1 MPALFLREERSVC
14 EMSWI
19 DNSYGTYD
27 TLESLSQSAS
37 KKTDSFDDN
46 LQTNQQMYDAQ
57 MEWLSREPG
66 ENLEMLNAESNQTGV
81 YAFSYVESNTT
92 LPNIPGMNQ
101 VSFEVPGEGGRYVGY
116 ESFEQTFAKA
126 QQEYNESSRNGTMS
140 LEKEEQFLAASE
152 QYQSQKMAYAT
163 YLEQNPS
170 APDYLHENGNPV
182 EKFSA
187 YDAKK
192 TYADNLLKKET
203 EEAATDIAMSDVEK
217 TMDSGYVGTMSVK
230 TAAESGEYAKAYQ
243 KEHGPVEAG
252 QEYMVRVTESVDK
265 ETILGMNQYTSQMG
279 AKIPEVTA
287 KEGTDEYGQQ
297 MVERI
302 KAIDTDLAA
311 MNPEYQ
317 SSFPKNMQYYPDG
330 ANPRAIP
337 GMTVVVGEIEGAP
350 GYFVGYESYDTTYQH
365 TLSGLDKAASELQG
379 QGLSEQELLQKQEEL
394 NTGYQQANQT
404 YDTQKSQYESYV
416 SENPAND
423 FLDKDNPLES
433 YMKYNESN
441 DFQQGGANVI
451 ANVKEFIKD
460 MWKKVKNWW
469 DELSPKPV
477 GALSE
482 EEALQMSS
490 DYWSKRATLE
500 SDNSEMMDRATEV
513 NKEYQQV
520 KLSNELERQ
529 RDVPYSDN
537 PFRAIVDN
545 SQTYQEN
552 YYPQNQMNPQNRE
565 MAKASTGSS
574 VLDELSV
581 GSTDSVDAMVMHM
594 PDTGQALYDPSL
606 YDVQAI
612 EKESEKQMQQ
622 QAEQQRTR
630 TAEPAKSNRLQDAM
644 AMEDLLQKN
653 GAEAQMD
660 TGFSFGK

>member
-1 MPALFLREERSVC
+1 
-14 EMSWI
+14 MSWI
-19 DNSYGTYD
+19 DNSYGTYN

-46 LQTNQQMYDAQ
+46 LQANQQMYEAQ

-101 VSFEVPGEGGRYVGY
+101 VSFEVPGEGGRYIGY

-152 QYQSQKMAYAT
+152 QYQSQKMAYAI

-203 EEAATDIAMSDVEK
+203 EEAATDISMSDVEK
-217 TMDSGYVGTMSVK
+217 TMESGYVGTMSVK

-243 KEHGPVEAG
+243 KEYGPVEAG

-287 KEGTDEYGQQ
+287 QAGTDEYGQQ

-317 SSFPKNMQYYPDG
+317 SSFPKNMQYYPEG

-350 GYFVGYESYDTTYQH
+350 GYFVGYESYDATYQH
-365 TLSGLDKAASELQG
+365 TLSGLDKAASELHE
-379 QGLSEQELLQKQEEL
+379 QGLSEQELLQKREEL
-394 NTGYQQANQT
+394 NAGYQQANQT
-404 YDTQKSQYESYV
+404 YDTQKSQYEAYV
-416 SENPAND
+416 SENPA
-423 FLDKDNPLES
+423 
-433 YMKYNESN
+433 N

-469 DELSPKPV
+469 EELSPKPV

-490 DYWSKRATLE
+490 NYWSKRATLE
-500 SDNSEMMDRATEV
+500 SENPDMMNRATEV

-529 RDVPYSDN
+529 SDVPYSDN

-622 QAEQQRTR
+622 QAEQQRMR

-644 AMEDLLQKN
+644 EMEELLQKN